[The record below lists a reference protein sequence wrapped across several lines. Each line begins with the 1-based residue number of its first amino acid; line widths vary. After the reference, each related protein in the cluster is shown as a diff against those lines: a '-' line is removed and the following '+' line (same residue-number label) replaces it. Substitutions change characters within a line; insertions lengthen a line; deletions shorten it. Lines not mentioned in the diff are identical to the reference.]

1 MILNSSS
8 DPVLVKKI
16 DLRIWTL
23 RDEIEST
30 ISEKI
35 EEKDDQDGVL
45 TEVITE
51 YTRETKEAQKTEVV
65 MPPQEGDA
73 PVTEITP
80 PKEEDSSFTVT
91 QKIPVISKD
100 KLGIGVSLLAEIN
113 MDAIYFFSTRPFI
126 PGQSVM
132 IEFRVPN
139 HFIISAD
146 IIFCR
151 SFNLKSRI
159 ISAQKMPYRIG
170 AKFSF
175 AKKGERTLL
184 RKFVSSI
191 EPGAKKGSE
200 VAKEGGGDTDA
211 DLNALLST

>member
-35 EEKDDQDGVL
+35 EEKDDQEAAL
-45 TEVITE
+45 TEVISE
-51 YTRETKEAQKTEVV
+51 YTAKEEAPKMEAAP
-65 MPPQEGDA
+65 PPQEGDA
-73 PVTEITP
+73 PVAETAP
-80 PKEEDSSFTVT
+80 PKEAESPFSVI
-91 QKIPVISKD
+91 QKIPVIARE
-100 KLGIGVSLLAEIN
+100 KLGVGVSLLAEIN
-113 MDAIYFFSTRPFI
+113 MDAIYFFATRPFI

-175 AKKGERTLL
+175 VKKGERTLL

-191 EPGAKKGSE
+191 EPSGKKSPE
-200 VAKEGGGDTDA
+200 VAKEGGGETDA